1 MPEAPAN
8 ERPYT
13 VRARGCIACGTEN
26 PFSLGL
32 RPYRDGDKVV
42 CELRIRREFR
52 GYSNVAHGGTTCMV
66 LDEIMGAAASV
77 TLPETVVATVRLS
90 VDYARPV
97 RVEEPLRGEA
107 WVVSHEG
114 RDLTIE
120 GRLLDEEGRDVPE
133 GADLD
138 ALVRRSHALV
148 ASRLTKKLQRDIGID
163 AGEPAT
169 PHRPAAKPG
178 PHGERTV
185 KA

>member
-1 MPEAPAN
+1 LPEAPAN

-120 GRLLDEEGRDVPE
+120 GRLLDEEGTLLARANGTFRTLSSERAKEFVTRSTRPE
-133 GADLD
+133 
-138 ALVRRSHALV
+138 
-148 ASRLTKKLQRDIGID
+148 
-163 AGEPAT
+163 AT
-169 PHRPAAKPG
+169 SG
-178 PHGERTV
+178 
-185 KA
+185 